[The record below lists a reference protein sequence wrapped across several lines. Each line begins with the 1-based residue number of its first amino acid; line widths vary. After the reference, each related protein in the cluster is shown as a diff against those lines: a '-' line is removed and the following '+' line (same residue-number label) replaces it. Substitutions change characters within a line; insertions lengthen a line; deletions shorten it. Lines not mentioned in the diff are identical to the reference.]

1 MFENLTEKLQR
12 TFKNLRGQGKLT
24 DEHLDT
30 ALAEIREA
38 LLEGDVNVGVADE
51 LLANIRAKAIGSEVM
66 LQLSPDQ
73 QVVKVVRD
81 ELAAMLGK
89 HAKPIF
95 ASRPPSVWMIVGLQG
110 SGKTTT
116 TGKLAKW
123 LSQHG
128 HRPLVVSTDVYRPAA
143 REQLA
148 QVAKAVGTAIW
159 PGTGTDKPLEIVKG
173 AIKEEKLSASDVV
186 LVDTAGR
193 LHFDDDLMNELSMLK
208 KELQPS
214 EMLFIA
220 DSMIGQDAGRSA
232 GEFHKR
238 LGLTGVILTKLD
250 GDARGGAA
258 LSIGKVTG
266 APVKFVGLGEKY
278 EALEAF
284 YPERIVSR
292 VLGMGDLMSLIER
305 VEQTVDKKVAADL
318 ERKLRKE
325 DFTLEDF
332 RDQLKQIRKMGPLE
346 KIVDM
351 LPKMGPLQNL
361 PKDAKVDEGQLTRV
375 EAIINSMTNQ
385 ERRDHNVIDGKRRK
399 RIAKGS
405 GTTVQDVNTV
415 LKQYLQM
422 RTMMKQYGAMAARA
436 KMKGVHPDGQYKPV
450 EKIGQW
456 IEHLQFPH
464 RQKCG
469 GAKKHAQQSIRKE
482 RSHAHEKLS
491 LEIFCLL
498 VDDVARRISKPEKA
512 NVEYLQLEQPA
523 EKQVPRLVNNHARKR
538 QRRNHRPR
546 NEKHPRLLLLP
557 RRLSAAD
564 SAVVFGLTNNLPA
577 FEPVAVALRKLVENL
592 Q

>member
-24 DEHLDT
+24 DEHLDA

-51 LLANIRAKAIGSEVM
+51 LLANIRAKAIGTEVM
-66 LQLSPDQ
+66 MQLSPDQ

-81 ELAAMLGK
+81 ELGALLGK
-89 HAKPIF
+89 HAKPLF

-123 LSQHG
+123 LTQHG

-148 QVAKAVGTAIW
+148 QVAKAVGTHIW
-159 PGTGTDKPLEIVKG
+159 PGTGTDKPLEIVRG
-173 AIKEEKLSASDVV
+173 AIKEAKLSASDVI

-193 LHFDDDLMNELSMLK
+193 LHIDDELMNELGHLK

-214 EMLFIA
+214 ELLFIA
-220 DSMIGQDAGRSA
+220 DAMIGQDAVRSA

-278 EALEAF
+278 DALEGF

-292 VLGMGDLMSLIER
+292 ILGMGDLMSLIER
-305 VEQTVDKKVAADL
+305 AEQAVDKKAAAEL

-325 DFTLEDF
+325 EFTLEDF

-346 KIVDM
+346 QLVDM
-351 LPKMGPLQNL
+351 LPKVGPLQNL
-361 PKDAKVDEGQLTRV
+361 PKNAQVDEGKLKQV

-399 RIAKGS
+399 RIAAGS
-405 GTTVQDVNTV
+405 GTTVQDVNSV
-415 LKQYLQM
+415 VKQYMQM
-422 RTMMKQYGAMAARA
+422 RQMMKQYGAMTARA
-436 KMKGVHPDGQYKPV
+436 KMKGLG
-450 EKIGQW
+450 
-456 IEHLQFPH
+456 
-464 RQKCG
+464 
-469 GAKKHAQQSIRKE
+469 
-482 RSHAHEKLS
+482 KLAGMS
-491 LEIFCLL
+491 
-498 VDDVARRISKPEKA
+498 
-512 NVEYLQLEQPA
+512 
-523 EKQVPRLVNNHARKR
+523 
-538 QRRNHRPR
+538 
-546 NEKHPRLLLLP
+546 
-557 RRLSAAD
+557 
-564 SAVVFGLTNNLPA
+564 
-577 FEPVAVALRKLVENL
+577 
-592 Q
+592 